1 MKYKHSIILFF
12 IGFVFIGLNSCEINF
27 DYSPYVIDF
36 SDNEKQ
42 VHLKNLNK
50 LIEQNTNDDTLRIA
64 FTGDSHRFYDEL
76 NAFTQAVNSKN
87 FEQAIDLV
95 IHVGDLAD
103 FGLPLQYQWG
113 NNILKQL
120 EIPYFVVVGNHDLV
134 GNGLSAYK
142 EMFGT
147 IDLSFIYRGIKFIF
161 LNTNSREF
169 NFDGSVPNLKWL
181 NNEIQ
186 PSPDFTFAIVI
197 FHVPPGDADF
207 DTVLESDFEEIL
219 SLHNNVIFTA
229 HGHLHGYEYY
239 RPYSDSIPYVNVY
252 GVENNKFNLIK
263 IIGHDFMV
271 ETHSF

>member
-1 MKYKHSIILFF
+1 MQFKQTNTILF
-12 IGFVFIGLNSCEINF
+12 ICLVFLGINSCEINF

-50 LIEQNTNDDTLRIA
+50 LKEHNTNNDTLTIA

-87 FEQAIDLV
+87 HKQGIDLV

-113 NNILKQL
+113 NEILNKL

-134 GNGLSAYK
+134 GNGLSAYE
-142 EMFGT
+142 EMFGAV
-147 IDLSFIYRGIKFIF
+147 DFSFLYRDIKFVF

-181 NNEIQ
+181 DNELQ
-186 PSPDFTFAIVI
+186 PSPDFTVAIVI

-207 DTVLESDFEEIL
+207 DTSLESDFEEIL
-219 SLHNNVIFTA
+219 SRNNNVIFTV

-239 RPYSDSIPYVNVY
+239 APYSDSIPYINVY
-252 GVENNKFNLIK
+252 GVENNRFNLIK